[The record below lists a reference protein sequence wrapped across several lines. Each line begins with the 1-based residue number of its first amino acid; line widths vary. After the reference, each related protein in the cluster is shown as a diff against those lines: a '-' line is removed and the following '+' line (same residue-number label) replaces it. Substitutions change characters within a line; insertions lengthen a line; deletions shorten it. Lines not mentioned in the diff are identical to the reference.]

1 MRNWHGNLSPFGS
14 WHTGKRAARVITA
27 IIRPSL
33 APLFEGDTI
42 EDALS
47 ADIDQ
52 TANYV
57 SKAGN
62 IASVVVDVL
71 VNGSPPAGLDIPLD
85 AGDVVAVTVTVTDD
99 ASPAN
104 VRIFSLGRTVQAAI
118 ISAALWAGTQATWGS
133 IPATWGT
140 AA

>member
-1 MRNWHGNLSPFGS
+1 MRKWHGNLSPFGT
-14 WHTGKRAARVITA
+14 WYGGRRAVQIITA

-71 VNGSPPAGLDIPLD
+71 VNNSPPAGLDIPLD

-104 VRIFSLGRTVQAAI
+104 VRIFSFGRTVQAAI
-118 ISAALWAGTQATWGS
+118 ISAALWAGTQATWGGS
-133 IPATWGT
+133 PATWGT
-140 AA
+140 VA